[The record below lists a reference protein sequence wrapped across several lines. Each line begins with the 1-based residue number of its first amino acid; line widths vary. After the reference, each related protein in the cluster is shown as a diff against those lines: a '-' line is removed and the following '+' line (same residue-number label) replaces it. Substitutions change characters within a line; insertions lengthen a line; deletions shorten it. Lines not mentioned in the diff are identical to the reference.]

1 MGVEALIHNDA
12 GELCAPATADDWR
25 EWISASAL
33 RNFML
38 EDPLIDWLDEYGA
51 KRGYIRKQDAPDY
64 DARLD
69 FGRFIMNKGQE
80 FQAAIIALLKERIEI
95 CEIARNSA
103 DIRDFKRARETF
115 DAMERGAE
123 AISEGVLWDAEHKM
137 YGAPDLLMRSD
148 VLHRFF
154 PDGAT
159 EMESHIAA
167 PGLRDGRHYVVVDIK
182 YATIAMNAKGSEVAN
197 IGSLQAYKAQLHIY
211 NRALGRIQG
220 YLPPRAFLL
229 GRGWLNKNQRVE
241 NAFDRLLPVQHYGD
255 VANGRPIA
263 GAVAEGAIWLR
274 RLRAEGGDWTLDP
287 APSTRELYPNM
298 SRVDSGDIMP
308 DEDSR
313 QTGEDGVI
321 KMPDRWVSVKR
332 DLGARVKELTA
343 LWQVGA
349 KRRIAAHDHGVYRW
363 DEPGLQPENVGIK
376 GAKQAPVLAKIL
388 AVNAPDGKR
397 DILPARIKKTRD
409 EWRAAADL
417 EFFVDFEFCS
427 DLDDDFSALPN
438 KGGQPIIFM
447 IGCGHMEEGEWR
459 FSSFVVNDLNE
470 DEEYRVITEWTAHMA
485 LTADRLGVRSEPR
498 LFHWSPA
505 EVSALERAHNSARV
519 RHVARADWPEDLGW
533 LDFYKIMEREPIVVR
548 GALGFGLKAVA
559 KAFHALGYIQTDW
572 GDSQVD
578 GLGAMVGA
586 WSARREARERGVSMA
601 DVDLMREIAEYN
613 EVDCKAMMEIIAY
626 LRDNH

>member
-1 MGVEALIHNDA
+1 MGIDALIHNDA
-12 GELCAPATADDWR
+12 GELCAPATAADWR

-38 EDPLIDWLDEYGA
+38 EDPLIDWLDEYGEE
-51 KRGYIRKQDAPDY
+51 RGYVRKQDAPDY

-115 DAMERGAE
+115 EAMERGAE

-148 VLHRFF
+148 VLHRLF

-159 EMESHIAA
+159 ERESQIAA

-211 NRALGRIQG
+211 NRALGRLQG

-229 GRGWLNKNQRVE
+229 GRGWLNKNRRVE

-263 GAVAEGAIWLR
+263 GAVAEGAVWLR
-274 RLRAEGGDWTLDP
+274 RLRAEGGQWTLDP
-287 APSTRELYPNM
+287 APSARELYPNM

-308 DEDSR
+308 DEDARRVS
-313 QTGEDGVI
+313 EDGAV

-332 DLGARVKELTA
+332 DLGARIKELTA
-343 LWQVGA
+343 LWWVGA
-349 KRRIAAHDHGVYRW
+349 QRRIVAHDNGVYRW
-363 DEPGLQPENVGIK
+363 DEPGLQPEDVGVK
-376 GAKQAPVLAKIL
+376 GAKQAPVLAEIL
-388 AVNAPDGKR
+388 AVNAPDGKW

-409 EWRAAADL
+409 EWHAAADL

-427 DLDDDFSALPN
+427 DLDDDFSALPD

-447 IGCGHMEEGEWR
+447 IGCGHMEAGEWR
-459 FSSFVVNDLNE
+459 FSSFAVKDLNE
-470 DEEYRVITEWTAHMA
+470 DEEYRIISEWTAHMD
-485 LTADRLGVRSEPR
+485 LTANRLGVRSEPR

-505 EVSALERAHNSARV
+505 EVFALERAHNSARV

-586 WSARREARERGVSMA
+586 WSARSEARERGVSMA

-613 EVDCKAMMEIIAY
+613 EVDCKAMMEIIAR
-626 LRDNH
+626 LRANH